1 MLTLS
6 NIDTVR
12 AMVFGNISRYM
23 PMMINYKTLIQN
35 AIRPLLSEQEKWDIQ
50 ACKLNM
56 GCVKKLAELGS
67 ECFYTSY
74 DQSDA
79 MLFCICFAIVTI
91 IKEYDWGTQYL
102 APAGLCQL
110 AAMIEE

>member
-35 AIRPLLSEQEKWDIQ
+35 AIRPLLSEQEKWDI
-50 ACKLNM
+50 
-56 GCVKKLAELGS
+56 
-67 ECFYTSY
+67 
-74 DQSDA
+74 
-79 MLFCICFAIVTI
+79 
-91 IKEYDWGTQYL
+91 
-102 APAGLCQL
+102 
-110 AAMIEE
+110 